1 MSMIVGIRRI
11 YGFVLLGL
19 VWAILLSLSSSPA
32 YGQGAA
38 TFSSLSGEVTDQNGG
53 ALPRAKVT
61 AVNNGTGLSESTQTD
76 DNGHFNFV
84 RLPAGSYRVVVE
96 APAFKKWEA
105 KEVTLAAGREENI
118 RISMAVGDVQQ
129 TVEVKGEELQISTT
143 EAVVG
148 SSISPLQIQDLPLN
162 QRSFT
167 ALVTQQPGLVQIT
180 NTAGA
185 TVLGA
190 ATNTGSYI
198 SGNGLMGTSVGYLV
212 DGVNITNGTF
222 TAPGTASAGD
232 MPGVEAI
239 SEFQVLTHGYSAAF
253 GGASGSVVSFA
264 TKTGTN
270 SLHGSVYEFLRND
283 KLDAREFFNDAA
295 SQAKPPFK
303 RNQFGGSLGGPIK
316 KDKTFFFVNY
326 EALRQ
331 RLTKTEVAF
340 VPTDCARNSGLG
352 GSGVG
357 CPGGVPDPVSITTSL
372 SPLTIQQVAIPAA
385 MQPIL
390 ALYPL
395 PNGPILSDWV
405 GEYIFA
411 NPKPT
416 RQDFGIVNITH
427 ALTDRDSLSA
437 RYSITDADA
446 SEFFHL
452 PGFDFMRKDRNQNL
466 MMKWSHLGGS
476 HWVNTLSVSFL
487 RNFIFADTSTTTP
500 LLPSQ
505 YTGLAAR
512 QTIGAISIGA
522 GSAGTAS
529 GSLTFLGLDDA
540 APFRLAKN
548 NFPVNEDA
556 VYTIGKHT
564 IKVGGLINRFQWNW
578 KSATITGGSYT
589 FNSVNDF
596 LAANTN
602 FFLIHRDGP
611 DSIYGLRTTLMG
623 WYAEDAWR
631 IRPNLTLTYG
641 LRHDFQVP
649 VLEDVNNRLGN
660 WQNPTDTQITVGQPY
675 HNYSLKQF
683 QPRLGIAYDPFNN
696 SKTVVRAGFGVFN
709 DFVDYAGNG
718 QGQLQWNAPQPV
730 LNSYFGQPIWL
741 LYGLGGVIPP
751 LAFPTC
757 DSDPLGRCTS
767 AAGTYYGLVTGVL
780 EPMNSPTSVQ
790 WHAEIERQLPS
801 NFTFTLN
808 YSGSNSYH
816 IPRKQESNYN
826 LPCGTDAN
834 GLPIFPPA
842 CVSVGTAAPAINAI
856 GFSLYSKR
864 FDATA
869 NYNAVTFALNR
880 KFGSML
886 TMSSNYTFAKALSQS
901 DSVNSGNVIVGV
913 AQGTQYPAMKQ
924 WDRAESL
931 FSIRHRFTEN
941 LVFDLPV
948 GKGRKFMSN
957 AAGIQQAILG
967 GWQITSMGTFQSGT
981 PFSVLAGVGITG
993 VGDTIDYPDRP
1004 NLVSSSTTTGNI
1016 NGWLNERAYALQDA
1030 GNLGSAPRNSARGPN
1045 FKQMDF
1051 GIGKDFTLTER
1062 VGMRF
1067 RLDMFNILNHPNF
1080 GLPFNQIYVPAPQF
1094 ASLPSQAQLDALPCA
1109 LTAVQSLTT
1118 SCNPQAGVIS
1128 STVGNPRQMQ
1138 VSLKLTF

>member
-1 MSMIVGIRRI
+1 MMTRFLNRRI
-11 YGFVLLGL
+11 SFFAAVILALAVLL
-19 VWAILLSLSSSPA
+19 AAQPA
-32 YGQGAA
+32 AFGQGAA
-38 TFSSLSGEVTDQNGG
+38 TFSSLTGDVTDQNGG
-53 ALPRAKVT
+53 ALPKAKVT
-61 AVNNGTGLSESTQTD
+61 VINNGTGLSESTQTD
-76 DNGHFNFV
+76 DSGHFAFP
-84 RLPAGSYRVVVE
+84 RLPAGSYRVTVE

-105 KEVTLAAGREENI
+105 KALTLAAGREESL
-118 RISMAVGDVQQ
+118 RIPMSIGDVQQ
-129 TVEVKGEELQISTT
+129 VVEVTGEELQMSTT
-143 EAVVG
+143 ESVVG
-148 SSISPLQIQDLPLN
+148 ESISPLQMQDLPLN

-167 ALVTQQPGLVQIT
+167 ALVTQQPGLVQIN

-270 SLHGSVYEFLRND
+270 NLHGSVYEFLRND

-295 SQAKPPFK
+295 TQAKPPFK

-340 VPTDCARNSGLG
+340 VPTTCARNSGVG

-357 CPGGVPDPVSITTSL
+357 CPGGVPDPVTITTNL
-372 SPLTIQQVAIPAA
+372 NPLTIQQVAIPAA

-437 RYSITDADA
+437 RYSVTDADA
-446 SEFFHL
+446 SEIFHL
-452 PGFDFMRKDRNQNL
+452 PGFNFTRKDRNQNL
-466 MMKWSHLGGS
+466 LLKWSHVGGS

-487 RNFIFADTSTTTP
+487 RNFIFADTATTTP

-505 YTGLAAR
+505 YTGNSLR

-564 IKVGGLINRFQWNW
+564 IKFGGLINRFQWNW

-589 FNSVNDF
+589 FNNVNDF
-596 LAANTN
+596 LAANID

-623 WYAEDAWR
+623 WYAEDSWR

-649 VLEDVNNRLGN
+649 VLEDVNGRLGN
-660 WQNPTDTQITVGQPY
+660 WKSPTDTQITIGQPY

-696 SKTVVRAGFGVFN
+696 SKTVFRAGFGVFN

-718 QGQLQWNAPQPV
+718 QGQLQWNAPNPV
-730 LNSYFGQPIWL
+730 LNSYIGQPIL
-741 LYGLGGVIPP
+741 LFYGAGGAPP
-751 LAFPTC
+751 IAFPTC
-757 DSDPLGRCTS
+757 DSDPWGRCTS
-767 AAGTYYGLVTGVL
+767 SNQVNPYYGLVTGVL

-801 NFTFTLN
+801 NFTLTVN

-834 GLPIFPPA
+834 GLPIFPTFPVTTCA
-842 CVSVGTAAPAINAI
+842 SVGTAAPAINAI

-869 NYNAVTFALNR
+869 NYNAITLALNR

-886 TMSSNYTFAKALSQS
+886 TMSTNYTFAKALSQS

-948 GKGRKFMSN
+948 GKGRKFLNN
-957 AAGIQQAILG
+957 AAGIEQAILG
-967 GWQITSMGTFQSGT
+967 GWQVTSMGSFQSGT

-993 VGDTIDYPDRP
+993 VGDNIDYPDRP
-1004 NLVSSSTTTGNI
+1004 NLVSTNTTTGDI
-1016 NGWLNERAYALQDA
+1016 NHWINTAAYALQA
-1030 GNLGSAPRNSARGPN
+1030 PGHLGNAPRNSARGPA

-1062 VGMRF
+1062 IGLRF
-1067 RLDMFNILNHPNF
+1067 RTDMFNVLNHPNF
-1080 GLPFNQIYVPAPQF
+1080 GLPFNQLYQ
-1094 ASLPSQAQLDALPCA
+1094 DAAGTP
-1109 LTAVQSLTT
+1109 
-1118 SCNPQAGVIS
+1118 NPLAGVIS
-1128 STVGNPRQMQ
+1128 TTVGNPRQIQ